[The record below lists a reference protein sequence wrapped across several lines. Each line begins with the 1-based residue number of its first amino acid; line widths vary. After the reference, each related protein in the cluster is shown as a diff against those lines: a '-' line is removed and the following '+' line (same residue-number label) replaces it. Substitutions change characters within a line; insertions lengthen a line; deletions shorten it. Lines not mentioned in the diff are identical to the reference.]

1 MENILMDIYGG
12 IKKLTEDY
20 LQVCLQ
26 PSKYS
31 EFNAEL
37 CF

>member
-20 LQVCLQ
+20 LQVCVAIKVL
-26 PSKYS
+26 
-31 EFNAEL
+31 
-37 CF
+37 